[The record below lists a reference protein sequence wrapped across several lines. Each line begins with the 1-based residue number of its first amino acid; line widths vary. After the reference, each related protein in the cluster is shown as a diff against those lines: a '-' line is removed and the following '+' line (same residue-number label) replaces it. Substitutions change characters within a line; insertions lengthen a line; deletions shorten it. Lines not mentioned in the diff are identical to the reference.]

1 MNRSRSNGPVR
12 FGRPGRLALAL
23 VLWLALFAGATLLYN
38 LTFHRTSPVLVRWL
52 QIAPAAG
59 LLEWTLPEVAITRL
73 PTALRIP
80 GLEVQ
85 LLRGCDGMEAWLML
99 ISALLVFPFS
109 WRRRLLGAL
118 WGSLLVFGLNLLRI
132 TSLFHVALRRPEW
145 FEVAH
150 GVLWQSAMV
159 IAVALFILSWF
170 RPAPETPPRPG
181 VSP

>member
-1 MNRSRSNGPVR
+1 MNVRRPNGSPR
-12 FGRPGRLALAL
+12 FGRPGRMALAL
-23 VLWLALFAGATLLYN
+23 VLWLALFAGSTLLYN

-52 QIAPAAG
+52 QVAPSAV
-59 LLEWTLPEVAITRL
+59 LLEWTLPGVAVTRL

-99 ISALLVFPFS
+99 MSALLVFPFP

-132 TSLFHVALRRPEW
+132 VSLFHVALRRPDW
-145 FEVAH
+145 FEIAH
-150 GVLWQSAMV
+150 SVLWQSAMV
-159 IAVALFILSWF
+159 IAVAAFILAWF
-170 RPAPETPPRPG
+170 RPAPEAPARTG
-181 VSP
+181 DAA